1 MTFSCMSSILYIQGG
16 GKVQVNVR
24 KVRKKRGLTQE
35 ELARKVGVSR
45 QTIVNVEQGR
55 YKPSILLALK
65 IAKVLDTDVETLF
78 KLEEVD
84 WR

>member
-1 MTFSCMSSILYIQGG
+1 MSSILYIQGG

-65 IAKVLDTDVETLF
+65 IAKVLDADVETLF

>member
-1 MTFSCMSSILYIQGG
+1 M
-16 GKVQVNVR
+16 QVNVR

-65 IAKVLDTDVETLF
+65 IAKVLDADVETLF

>member
-1 MTFSCMSSILYIQGG
+1 MR
-16 GKVQVNVR
+16 VNVR
-24 KVRKKRGLTQE
+24 RVRRERGLTQE
-35 ELARKVGVSR
+35 ELAREVGVSR
-45 QTIVNVEQGR
+45 QTIVNIEQGR

>member
-1 MTFSCMSSILYIQGG
+1 M
-16 GKVQVNVR
+16 QVNVR
-24 KVRKKRGLTQE
+24 EVRRERGLTQE
-35 ELARKVGVSR
+35 ELAREVGVSR
-45 QTIVNVEQGR
+45 QTIVNIEQGR

-65 IAKVLDTDVETLF
+65 IARVLDTDVETLF

>member
-1 MTFSCMSSILYIQGG
+1 MTFPCMSSILYIQGG
-16 GKVQVNVR
+16 GKVRVNVR
-24 KVRKKRGLTQE
+24 RVRRERGLTQE
-35 ELARKVGVSR
+35 ELAREVGVSR
-45 QTIVNVEQGR
+45 QTIVNIEQGR

>member
-1 MTFSCMSSILYIQGG
+1 MSSILYIQGG
-16 GKVQVNVR
+16 GKVRVNVR
-24 KVRKKRGLTQE
+24 RVRRERGLTQE

-65 IAKVLDTDVETLF
+65 IARVLDTDVETLF

>member
-1 MTFSCMSSILYIQGG
+1 MSSILYIQGG

-65 IAKVLDTDVETLF
+65 IAKVLDADVETLF

-84 WR
+84 WK

>member
-1 MTFSCMSSILYIQGG
+1 MR
-16 GKVQVNVR
+16 VNVR
-24 KVRKKRGLTQE
+24 RVRRERGLTQE
-35 ELARKVGVSR
+35 ELAREVGVSR
-45 QTIVNVEQGR
+45 QTIVNIEQGR

-65 IAKVLDTDVETLF
+65 IARVLDTDVETLF

>member
-1 MTFSCMSSILYIQGG
+1 M
-16 GKVQVNVR
+16 KVNVR
-24 KVRKKRGLTQE
+24 KVRRKRGLTQE

-65 IAKVLDTDVETLF
+65 IAKVLDADVETLF

>member
-65 IAKVLDTDVETLF
+65 IAKVLDADVETLF

>member
-1 MTFSCMSSILYIQGG
+1 
-16 GKVQVNVR
+16 VRVNVR
-24 KVRKKRGLTQE
+24 RVRRERGLTQE
-35 ELARKVGVSR
+35 ELAREVGVSR
-45 QTIVNVEQGR
+45 QTIVNIEQGR

>member
-1 MTFSCMSSILYIQGG
+1 MSSILYIQGG
-16 GKVQVNVR
+16 GKVRVNVR
-24 KVRKKRGLTQE
+24 RVRREKGLTQE

-65 IAKVLDTDVETLF
+65 IARVLDTDVETLF

>member
-1 MTFSCMSSILYIQGG
+1 MSSILYIQGG
-16 GKVQVNVR
+16 GKVRVNVR
-24 KVRKKRGLTQE
+24 RVRRERGLTQE
-35 ELARKVGVSR
+35 ELAREVGVSR
-45 QTIVNVEQGR
+45 QTIVNIEQGR